1 VRDSDASEKR
11 GDDMGLVHCQTGALS
26 AASQSNLL
34 WPDENI

>member
-26 AASQSNLL
+26 AASQSNIL
-34 WPDENI
+34 WPGENI

>member
-1 VRDSDASEKR
+1 VRDGYASEKR
-11 GDDMGLVHCQTGALS
+11 GDAMGLVHCQTGALS